1 MLLCVHPTISSYP
14 AATSKTFLSS
24 HLHQR
29 RNPIP
34 ARRFPIPRCPK
45 LSKYPN
51 LITRTPFSSFSSNP
65 CRRLPSCRAQSEPL
79 SLFPVAI
86 SDEHDAI
93 SPCLDLE
100 DAGKTESGEGKNKN
114 KSFWGAVGLIIGT
127 AVGPGMLGLPSAT
140 IRSGPV
146 PSTIAIILSWV
157 YVISSILL
165 VAEFSFA
172 AMEEDRVEEVSF
184 TALATKTMGPTFG
197 SFVAVIYAC
206 LSFSLLIA
214 CVSGIGSLVVQQ
226 FPLIDP
232 IVAHA
237 LFPCF
242 VGIAIGFFP
251 FKAIDVANR
260 LLCSLMLFSIT
271 ALVAI
276 GVSVGRSNLLG
287 SLAYAC
293 WKAEAI
299 LPAIPVTVL
308 TLGFH
313 VITPFVCKIV
323 GDSVY
328 DARKAILIG
337 GAVPLAMVLSWN
349 AVVLGLA
356 GAGNVAFDDPI
367 KLLLSV
373 NSSALPAVQG
383 FAFAALATSLIG
395 YAVSFPK
402 QLVDTVKL
410 IAERFHRK
418 PMECSQVAAFPNG
431 NQKFGSS
438 HEGSQVGLAVNS
450 KEKARIFGPASCA
463 GGESQMF
470 SDGVNRKEAMGILC
484 ESPTRG
490 GYSSGSTNGSVPLDA
505 SSSMSNVL
513 VTWLVLIIPI
523 FIASFFPAAFS
534 KALDFAGVYAN
545 CFLFGVLPPAMA
557 WIHRSRKR
565 YRLPESKEDLLPGG
579 NVALML
585 LFTIA
590 VILGFWH

>member
-1 MLLCVHPTISSYP
+1 MLLCAHLTTSSS

-29 RNPIP
+29 RNLIPSQKVPIP
-34 ARRFPIPRCPK
+34 QCPK
-45 LSKYPN
+45 LSNYPK
-51 LITRTPFSSFSSNP
+51 LIIQIPFSSFSSSP
-65 CRRLPSCRAQSEPL
+65 SLHLPSCRAQRESISL
-79 SLFPVAI
+79 SPVSI
-86 SDEHDAI
+86 SDEQDSI
-93 SPCLDLE
+93 SPCLDPE
-100 DAGKTESGEGKNKN
+100 DVGKAEAGERKNKN
-114 KSFWGAVGLIIGT
+114 KSFWGAVSLIIGT

-157 YVISSILL
+157 YVVSSILL
-165 VAEFSFA
+165 VAELSFA
-172 AMEEDRVEEVSF
+172 AMDDDGVEEVSF
-184 TALATKTMGPTFG
+184 TALATKTMGPNFG
-197 SFVAVIYAC
+197 SFVAVVYAC

-226 FPLIDP
+226 FPWINP
-232 IVAHA
+232 VIAHA

-313 VITPFVCKIV
+313 VITPFICKIV

-373 NSSALPAVQG
+373 KSSALPAVRG

-410 IAERFHRK
+410 IAERFPK
-418 PMECSQVAAFPNG
+418 KSMECSQAMAFPDG

-438 HEGSQVGLAVNS
+438 HEGSQVGFAVCS
-450 KEKARIFGPASCA
+450 KGKTRISGKAFCA

-470 SDGVNRKEAMGILC
+470 SNGGNQKDAMGVLC
-484 ESPTRG
+484 EGPAG
-490 GYSSGSTNGSVPLDA
+490 GYSGGSTDGPVPLDA

-513 VTWLVLIIPI
+513 VTWLVLIVPI
-523 FIASFFPAAFS
+523 FIASFFRTAFS

-565 YRLPESKEDLLPGG
+565 YRLPESKEDVLPGG
-579 NVALML
+579 DVVLMI
-585 LFTIA
+585 LFTVA